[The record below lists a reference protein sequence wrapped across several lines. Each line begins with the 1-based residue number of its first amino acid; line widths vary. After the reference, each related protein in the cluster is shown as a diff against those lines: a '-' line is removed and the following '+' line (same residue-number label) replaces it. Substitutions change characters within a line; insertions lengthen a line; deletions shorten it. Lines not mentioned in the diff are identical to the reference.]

1 MPQELPLPR
10 RVCRID
16 MPARRD
22 RMNAMMR
29 GLVLAAFCLLTLAAC
44 GASQP
49 AYQDMQNAL
58 TNPSGGGGSD
68 GGGGSG
74 GGGM

>member
-1 MPQELPLPR
+1 
-10 RVCRID
+10 
-16 MPARRD
+16 
-22 RMNAMMR
+22 MNAMMR